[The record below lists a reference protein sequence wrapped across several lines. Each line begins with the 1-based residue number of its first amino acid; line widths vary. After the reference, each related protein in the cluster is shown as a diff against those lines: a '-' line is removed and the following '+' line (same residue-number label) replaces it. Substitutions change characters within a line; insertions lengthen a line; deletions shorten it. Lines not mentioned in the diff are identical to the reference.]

1 MSQLTLFGVP
11 DIQEST
17 CQVPCGEHSTWDA
30 LEAGE
35 LTQAECWVYQVINK
49 HSNWEGGRSHARSYA
64 ELATYAGMPRASV
77 IACINSLVE
86 KSWIEKSVR
95 NKLEKHYQNTAN
107 TYLLTHH
114 KCERHEIPL
123 DKDGCP
129 LNCAVPTGQGSVF
142 QLVEDG
148 VIHWKEALYW
158 LRSKIES
165 DWVTGI
171 VRMTI
176 AQAKKL
182 LRMKTKTICAIRR
195 KLARVGLLERI
206 SKPFT
211 AFICQLFP
219 KPYKKRRKRRRENP
233 KGMPCDGKF
242 YYSFNGR
249 WRVSREDGRI
259 ETKLEDT
266 SKWRHANEFE
276 CKETNEKIY
285 ADFKRIID
293 IVTSPAVRKWREKT
307 A

>member
-17 CQVPCGEHSTWDA
+17 CQVPCGEHSIWDA
-30 LEAGE
+30 LEASDV
-35 LTQAECWVYQVINK
+35 TQADCWVYQVINK
-49 HSNWEGGRSHARSYA
+49 GSNWQTGRSHAKSYD
-64 ELATYAGMPRASV
+64 ELAKLSGIQRAYV
-77 IACINSLVE
+77 IACVNRLVA
-86 KSWIEKSVR
+86 KGWIEKSVR
-95 NKLEKHYQNTAN
+95 NTLEKHSQNTAN

-114 KCERHEIPL
+114 KCEQHEIPL

-129 LNCAVPTGQGSVF
+129 LNCAVPTGQGSVY

-176 AQAKKL
+176 AQAKQL

-195 KLARVGLLERI
+195 KLAQVGLLERI

-233 KGMPCDGKF
+233 KGMRCEGEF

-249 WRVSREDGRI
+249 WRVSWKDGRI
-259 ETKLEDT
+259 ETKIDGT
-266 SKWRHANEFE
+266 STWRHANEFE
-276 CKETNEKIY
+276 CNEVNEKLY
-285 ADFKRIID
+285 RDFKRIID
-293 IVTSPAVRKWREKT
+293 LATSPEVQRWREK
-307 A
+307 AA

>member
-1 MSQLTLFGVP
+1 MQLNLFGVP
-11 DIQEST
+11 DTQEST
-17 CQVPCGEHSTWDA
+17 CQVPCGEHSIWDA

-35 LTQAECWVYQVINK
+35 VTRAECWVYQVINK
-49 HSNWEGGRSHARSYA
+49 HSNWEGGRSHARSYS
-64 ELATYAGMPRASV
+64 ELATYAGMSRASV
-77 IACINSLVE
+77 IGCINSLVE
-86 KSWIEKSVR
+86 KGWIEKSVR
-95 NKLEKHYQNTAN
+95 NTLEKHYQNTAN
-107 TYLLTHH
+107 TYLLIHH

-129 LNCAVPTGQGSVF
+129 LNCAVPTGQGSVY

-148 VIHWKEALYW
+148 VIDWKEALYW

-171 VRMTI
+171 ARMTI

-182 LRMKTKTICAIRR
+182 LRMTTKTICAIRR

-219 KPYKKRRKRRRENP
+219 KPYKTRRKRRRENP
-233 KGMPCDGKF
+233 KGMRSDGEF

-249 WRVSREDGRI
+249 WRVSRKDGHI
-259 ETKLEDT
+259 ETLIEGSST
-266 SKWRHANEFE
+266 WRHANEFE
-276 CKETNEKIY
+276 CEAANKKIY
-285 ADFKRIID
+285 KDFKVYID
-293 IVTSPAVRKWREKT
+293 LFTSPEYRRYADKS